1 MLGLNPVFQSTIDKH
16 QALLEKAKWRSSLM
30 GYIKLGLFILFAV
43 CIYFMVQ
50 RWDLPV
56 YKIEAAVLLV
66 MQVFA
71 WVYHVRLGDAVKRE
85 TGIIDVNRRH
95 QERSEGKWTA
105 FGDTGAEFM
114 DPDHPYC
121 GDLDIVGKKSLF
133 QYLNVT
139 HTFFGRH
146 AFVHDLLDARY
157 GKEEILRRQ
166 EAVEEL
172 AADNGFGSELEY
184 RFSLVGN
191 DPSAPELVK
200 ALQSDKIFLRSKVLR
215 MVLLCLPFLTLLFTG
230 IVLLFQLEELNAVMV
245 SLFALQLLIWLIGYP
260 ATKKYLHGVDRL
272 PFKLQAYSDV
282 LRLVYGAK
290 WKSKPLLNIQ
300 RSLTGAEASAS
311 EAMRELT
318 KITDRTN
325 VRGNAL
331 VYFLLNEVLLWDLR
345 CAFRLERWRKQY
357 ALHCEKWFLS
367 LGQLESLSCF
377 ATLRKVSNH
386 TCYPRMLD
394 EPGLQAEEVGHP
406 LISDAVRVTNPLH
419 PEHNILIISGS
430 NMSGK
435 TTYLRTVGI
444 NVVLARAGAPVCA
457 RSMETG
463 DFHILTS
470 MRIADDLNEGV
481 SSFYAELRRIKAILD
496 AARRDRC
503 TLFLIDEIF
512 RGTNSVDRLQG
523 ARTVITKLCDMGIS
537 GMVTTH
543 DLELCA
549 LEHENANLGNVSFSE
564 QYENG
569 EIRFDYKIRPGR
581 SRTSNAQYLMEMLG
595 II

>member
-1 MLGLNPVFQSTIDKH
+1 MNPVFQQTIDRH
-16 QALLEKAKWRSSLM
+16 QVLLDKAKWRASLM
-30 GYIKLGLFILFAV
+30 GYIKLGLLVLFAV

-50 RWDLPV
+50 RWDLMV
-56 YKIEAAVLLV
+56 YKIEAAVLLIV
-66 MQVFA
+66 QVFA
-71 WVYHVRLGDAVKRE
+71 WIYHVRLGDAVKYE
-85 TGIIDVNRRH
+85 SGIIAVNTRH
-95 QERSEGKWTA
+95 MEREQGKWTA
-105 FGDTGAEFM
+105 FTDTGAEFV

-139 HTFFGRH
+139 HTWHGRH

-157 GKEEILRRQ
+157 DRNEIPRRQ

-172 AADNGFGSELEY
+172 SKDNELASRLEY

-191 DPSAPELVK
+191 DPAAPDLVK
-200 ALQSDKIFLRSKVLR
+200 ALQADKIFLRSGLLR

-230 IVLLFQLEELNAVMV
+230 VVLLFQLSNLYLV
-245 SLFALQLLIWLIGYP
+245 SVCLYAAQMLIWIIGYP
-260 ATKKYLHGVDRL
+260 ATNNYLHGVGRL
-272 PFKLQAYSDV
+272 PFKLSAYSEV
-282 LRLVYGAK
+282 LELVSAAT
-290 WKSKPLLNIQ
+290 WKAKPLLKIKK
-300 RSLTGAEASAS
+300 SLTGAEGSAS

-318 KITDRTN
+318 KITDRNN

-331 VYFLLNEVLLWDLR
+331 VYFLLNVAFLWDLR
-345 CAFRLERWRKQY
+345 CAFRLERWRKKY
-357 ALHCEKWFLS
+357 ASHCEKWFLC
-367 LGQLESLSCF
+367 LGELESLSCF

-394 EPGLQAEEVGHP
+394 HPGLKAEELGHP
-406 LISDAVRVTNPLH
+406 LIPDTVRVTNPLQ
-419 PEHNILIISGS
+419 PGKKILIISGS

-444 NVVLARAGAPVCA
+444 NVVLGRAGAPVCA
-457 RSMETG
+457 NCMETG
-463 DFHILTS
+463 DFHIYTS

-481 SSFYAELRRIKAILD
+481 SSFYAELKRIKAILD
-496 AARRDRC
+496 AARRDRY

-512 RGTNSVDRLQG
+512 RGTNSVDRLSG
-523 ARTVITKLCDMGIS
+523 ARTVITRLGELGIP

-549 LEHENANLGNVSFSE
+549 LEHENADITNVSFSE

-569 EIRFDYKIRPGR
+569 EIRFDYQIRPRR
-581 SRTSNAQYLMEMLG
+581 SRTSNAKYLMEMLG
-595 II
+595 IM